1 MFIISVYVTKIIAN
15 CNAYNAYNSHN
26 AYNTQLSCIPIRALK
41 KLKYIIY
48 SFNIEYMPIQTNSAK
63 INNTGIIV
71 GYTDNS
77 GADVTQ
83 NITFA
88 NKTTS
93 LDSGLNVTAGDT
105 VLSGALAT
113 TGATNLANVL
123 NVAGVTT
130 VHNTLSVDGV
140 AIMGSSFDVT
150 GAANLANVMNVADAA
165 AIHSTL
171 VVDQATILG
180 STLTVANATALNNTL
195 AVSGVTT
202 LNTVNVAGVTNLN
215 SALNV
220 ANGASLNSS
229 MDVISATHMH
239 DTLLVDGVT
248 IPSIGTAYNGSI
260 PMDNAHVTYTIYGA
274 KGGNLIVPQDANGA
288 QLMSLSFF
296 GTGAVNAGGWGKA
309 YFNFYVPGGDGT
321 WVGATSNQMITIDM
335 TYGDTYSYTL
345 TGGQQLDVYFNM
357 LEGWRYFNAVLNP
370 DNSLALKIT
379 YKKAS
384 GAGAAAVNLGN
395 TMTIAG
401 ATVFNNNLTVN
412 GTAALN
418 GAITISGALGMGGS
432 GNVVGTVTL
441 GSTFDTIGV
450 AHLKSTVDVA
460 NATTFGNTLAVTGA
474 TNMNT
479 LNVAL
484 TSHLSNT
491 LVTDGAATMNS
502 SLAVTGVSN
511 LNNTLNVAGAATL
524 SNTLLVDKAATM
536 NNSLAV
542 AGATNLGNVMNVAGA
557 AALHSTLV
565 TDGATTVGGTL
576 TVTGVANMNT
586 TLNVTGA
593 SALSTVNVTGAT
605 TLNST
610 LGVTNAATMGSLNVA
625 GVSNVNS
632 TLAVTGAATFQNN
645 VTING
650 NMTVLGNQT
659 AIDTVSLQVKDN
671 AILISDN
678 NTSDALESGIMVQY
692 KPTGSTTKYAGIK
705 RLPASST
712 AGGEFVFFKDAD
724 AQISDPDSNSSN
736 GYAVNVTTPNLN
748 MNAPNSWFK
757 FENNLID
764 SGSSPILPSIN
775 GSVSYVSGM
784 VGANALNIVNTAGGA
799 ATNYIQ
805 APISPGNN
813 FTVSCYI
820 KFQSL
825 PGSGV
830 SNVISLGTSSQSLFQ
845 IQYINIGY
853 PYIGLYVGYI
863 SPSSAYSILAGHV
876 TPYTINLNT
885 WYQVTCIFQATGLC
899 SVYVNNAL
907 LATATGTGLASSI
920 TTLCIGNGLGSNSAF
935 NGCIDDLRI
944 YKSAITF
951 TPIWPTDYSLTT
963 ISTSGSYQLAY
974 SGNILWM
981 SSTNG
986 STWTNMM
993 STGLPALSYTKG
1005 SISSDG
1011 KYILIGATNGEVYL
1025 STDSGVTFKIYNNM
1039 YPSPTITSDLYV
1051 SSGYYG
1057 IMPFQSAVTDV
1068 LNKIASPGVL
1078 GTPVYSTTLQ
1088 QSGRG
1093 CLDCTANSG
1102 NAPSFQLSY
1111 NVSLNT
1117 NDVFSIS
1124 FWLKPI
1130 YNPRQYMQGMVFQ
1143 LTNGP
1148 NSYGYEF
1155 NINNDNSIIT
1165 GYSGIGYYIY
1175 TQSNAIN
1182 CGVWNHIGLTF
1193 SGNTNTLY
1201 INGIQ
1206 YPSTTN
1212 GQTGSLVPF
1221 SASFLSIAGCHNGAY
1236 SYKGYIQDFRIYNR
1250 AITMADLQS
1259 NNYNLYS
1266 FDSFT
1271 FTSNSLSGKIGPSSL
1286 TYNTSTYP
1294 WISTYLSLSNG
1305 IQQWIAPK
1313 TGLYSLT
1320 AAGASGGN
1328 NYDSGYKGGN
1338 GTVISNNVLLTAG
1351 STIFVLVGQ
1360 RGNNGT
1366 LYSGSC
1372 GGGGGGTFIVMYNG
1386 GPTSSLSSYTI
1397 LLIAGGGGGGGAYS
1411 NGGNGVSTTTGGI
1424 DSLSVCIPATNG
1436 QGGNNANSQG
1446 WLSGNGGG
1454 GFIGNGAAGVNGND
1468 NGTVGISF
1476 LNGGYGGTGYSQN
1489 HGGFGGGAG
1498 SGSNANWGAGG
1509 GGGYSGGSS
1518 SAFLTSGSATNII
1531 NNNSSGGGGGGSYD
1545 MNGTNYNAVSSGL
1558 NNGNGYA
1565 TITITEAT
1573 QLPVRYPPIA
1583 LSANTTT
1590 VSGQYYGNG
1599 TYITSSSSNYVGED
1613 SYRVFDYTSSTAW
1626 TADSWQYYSSGTYS
1640 RSPPTTTL
1648 VESTVYSGEWLQIQ
1662 LPTAIVL
1669 SKYTLYPWKNSPQ
1682 RMPTQFIIAGS
1693 NDGTTWSLVDTQN
1706 NNALWTS
1713 SGKSFTINKTNSYN
1727 YYRLITFVK
1736 STIDTWLGIGEWI
1749 LYQTPTPDQYLTTPF
1764 ISLPFEKV
1772 PENGV
1777 NGNTTLTVGGS
1788 PSLVT
1793 GVVNA
1798 NAINLAN
1805 SAGNGAS
1812 NYIRGTWTYGTNFT
1826 VSFWFNLQSYS
1837 SNPQVVFC
1845 IGNSN
1850 MPVYIAPTSNVLTY
1864 VVNSEGVG
1872 GSASTPFAIS
1882 LNTWYNCTLIYQTAS
1897 SCYFYVNNTLISTIP
1912 VLGAFTASSGSF
1924 GLGTYDTASHFAFNG
1939 YIDDFKIYNS
1949 AIAFTPSN
1957 VPTIQLTF
1965 DGTLVDANGTTIAT
1979 ANGSPSY
1986 VTGIVGT
1993 SATSFAANT
2002 SGGAASY
2009 YITLAWP
2016 GSSNFTLSG
2025 WFNANSFAG
2034 TTPILF
2040 SSYNGSVT
2048 TYINNSGV
2056 LTISF
2061 PTGGNSGTTNMTSS
2075 AISLNTW
2082 YNFTYIFQTG
2092 GLCSF
2097 YLNNVLVGSFTNVSG
2112 VGTFAT
2118 SAILI
2123 GAGTSGN
2130 YAFKGYIDD
2139 FKVYNSAIP
2148 YKPITVQSIA
2158 TKYSYSAVSD
2168 NGQYM
2173 LVGLEN
2179 GNLLMSSDHG
2189 TLWSEVTSV
2198 AGLGVWSGLAIS
2210 STGQYMIASGNGQ
2223 SYSTNYGSTWTTV
2236 RTLPTTGVSI
2246 SGDGHYAIASNDRSA
2261 YIVSNYLAGFS
2272 TTTYTTPALTGINA
2286 AINGASVSSTGKYI
2300 VLCTGGTT
2308 NNLYYSTNNGATFL
2322 GMTVGSS
2329 PIVSCIVSANGSS
2342 IIAKSATMVY
2352 TLTKSSLSSDVYAVV
2367 LADSFKCAS
2376 DRMLKKNIVEL
2387 DNVLTKLDGIHGVYH
2402 NWIDENQPPSRQI
2415 GVIAQEVQ
2423 SIYPELITVG
2433 GNGYLSVNYPKLTAV
2448 LLQSVK
2454 ELKMKVLEIA
2464 DRKMKK

>member
-1 MFIISVYVTKIIAN
+1 
-15 CNAYNAYNSHN
+15 
-26 AYNTQLSCIPIRALK
+26 
-41 KLKYIIY
+41 
-48 SFNIEYMPIQTNSAK
+48 MPIQTNSAK
-63 INNTGIIV
+63 INNTGITV

-93 LDSGLNVTAGDT
+93 LDSGLHVDAGDT
-105 VLSGALAT
+105 VLSGALAV
-113 TGATNLANVL
+113 TGSTNLANVL

-130 VHNTLSVDGV
+130 VHNTLLVDGAATANNSLSV
-140 AIMGSSFDVT
+140 A
-150 GAANLANVMNVADAA
+150 GAANAANVMNVAGAA
-165 AIHSTL
+165 AIHNTL
-171 VVDQATILG
+171 LVDQATILG
-180 STLTVANATALNNTL
+180 STLTTAGAAALNSTL
-195 AVSGVTT
+195 AVSGVTN
-202 LNTVNVAGVTNLN
+202 LNNTVNVAGVTNLN

-229 MDVISATHMH
+229 MDVIGAAHMH

-248 IPSIGTAYNGSI
+248 IPTIGTAYNGSV
-260 PMDNAHVTYTIYGA
+260 PMDNDHVTYTIYGA
-274 KGGNLIVPQDANGA
+274 KDGNLIVPQDADGA

-335 TYGDTYSYTL
+335 TYGNTYSYTL
-345 TGGQQLDVYFNM
+345 TGGQRLDVYFNM

-379 YKKAS
+379 YKKGS

-395 TMTIAG
+395 TLTVAG

-432 GNVVGTVTL
+432 GNVAGAVTL
-441 GSTFDTIGV
+441 GSTLDAVGAT
-450 AHLKSTVDVA
+450 HLKSTLDVA
-460 NATTFGNTLAVTGA
+460 NAVTLGNTLAVTGA
-474 TNMNT
+474 TNVNT
-479 LNVAL
+479 LNVARA
-484 TSHLSNT
+484 SHLSST
-491 LVTDGAATMNS
+491 LVTDGAATMGS

-511 LNNTLNVAGAATL
+511 LNNALNVAGAATL
-524 SNTLLVDKAATM
+524 SNTLLVNNAATM
-536 NNSLAV
+536 NSSLAV

-565 TDGATTVGGTL
+565 TDGAATIGGAL
-576 TVTGVANMNT
+576 TVTGAANMNT
-586 TLNVTGA
+586 ALNVTGA
-593 SALSTVNVTGAT
+593 SALSNTLNVTGAT

-645 VTING
+645 VTVNG

-692 KPTGSTTKYAGIK
+692 KPSGSTTKYAGIK
-705 RLPASST
+705 RLPATST

-724 AQISDPDSNSSN
+724 AQIADPDSNSSN
-736 GYAVNVTTPNLN
+736 GYAVNVTAPNLN
-748 MNAPNSWFK
+748 SNAPNSWFK
-757 FENNLID
+757 FENNLTD
-764 SGSSPILPSIN
+764 SGSSPILPTIN

-784 VGANALNIVNTAGGA
+784 VGANALNIVNTAGSA
-799 ATNYIQ
+799 ATNYVQ

-813 FTVSCYI
+813 FTVSCWVT
-820 KFQSL
+820 FQSL
-825 PGSGV
+825 PGYGA

-907 LATATGTGLASSI
+907 LATATGTGLASAI

-951 TPIWPTDYSLTT
+951 TPVWPTDYSLTT
-963 ISTSGSYQLAY
+963 ISTSESYQLAY
-974 SGNILWM
+974 SGNILWV
-981 SSTNG
+981 SSNNG
-986 STWTNMM
+986 STWTNLMN

-1011 KYILIGATNGEVYL
+1011 KYILVGATNGEVYL
-1025 STDSGVTFKIYNNM
+1025 STNSGATFKIYNNL

-1088 QSGRG
+1088 QSGSG
-1093 CLDCTANSG
+1093 CLDCTVNSG

-1117 NDVFSIS
+1117 NNVFSIS
-1124 FWLKPI
+1124 FWMKPI
-1130 YNPRQYMQGMVFQ
+1130 YNPRTYLQGMVFQ

-1148 NSYGYEF
+1148 NNYGYEF
-1155 NINNDNSIIT
+1155 VINNDNSILT

-1175 TQSNAIN
+1175 TLSNAIN

-1206 YPSTTN
+1206 YPSNTN

-1271 FTSNSLSGKIGPSSL
+1271 FTSSEVGRLGPSSL
-1286 TYNTSTYP
+1286 TYSTSTYP
-1294 WISTYLSLSNG
+1294 WSSTYLSLSSG
-1305 IQQWIAPK
+1305 IQQWIVPK

-1328 NYDSGYKGGN
+1328 NFDSGYKGGS
-1338 GTVISNNVLLTAG
+1338 GIIVSNNVLLTAG
-1351 STIFVLVGQ
+1351 ATIFVLVGQ

-1366 LYSGSC
+1366 TNSGSC

-1386 GPTSSLSSYTI
+1386 GAKSSASSYTI

-1411 NGGNGVSTTTGGI
+1411 NGGNGVSTTTGGV

-1476 LNGGYGGTGYSQN
+1476 LNGGYGGTGNTQN

-1558 NNGNGYA
+1558 NNSNGYA
-1565 TITITEAT
+1565 TITMTEAT
-1573 QLPVRYPPIA
+1573 QLPVRYPPIP

-1599 TYITSSSSNYVGED
+1599 TYITSSSSNYGGED
-1613 SYRVFDYTSSTAW
+1613 PYRAFDYTLSTSW
-1626 TADSWQYYSSGTYS
+1626 TADSWQYYSSGVYV
-1640 RSPPTTTL
+1640 RSPATTTL
-1648 VESTVYSGEWLQIQ
+1648 VGSTTYSGEWIQIQ
-1662 LPTAIVL
+1662 LPDAIVL
-1669 SKYTLYPWKNSPQ
+1669 SSYRLSPWRNSVTRIPV
-1682 RMPTQFIIAGS
+1682 QFIVAGS
-1693 NDGTTWSLVDTQN
+1693 NDGSTWSLVDTQN
-1706 NNALWTS
+1706 NTDWPA
-1713 SGKSFTINKTNSYN
+1713 SGKNFTVSKNNSYK
-1727 YYRLITFVK
+1727 YYRLITLTK
-1736 STIDTWLGIGEWI
+1736 INGGDAWLSIGEWA
-1749 LYQTPTPDQYLTTPF
+1749 LYQTPTPDQYVSTPF
-1764 ISLPFEKV
+1764 ISLPFEKA

-1777 NGNTTLTVGGS
+1777 NGNTTLTVTGS

-1793 GVVNA
+1793 GIVNA

-1805 SAGNGAS
+1805 SAGNAAS
-1812 NYIRGTWTYGTNFT
+1812 QYIRGTWTYGSNFT

-1845 IGNSN
+1845 IGNTN
-1850 MPVYIAPTSNVLTY
+1850 MPLYISPTSNVLTY
-1864 VVNSEGVG
+1864 MVYSEGAYVN
-1872 GSASTPFAIS
+1872 ASTPFAIS

-1949 AIAFTPSN
+1949 AIAFTPIN
-1957 VPTIQLTF
+1957 VPTIQLPF
-1965 DGTLVDANGTTIAT
+1965 DGTLVDANGTSIAT

-2009 YITLAWP
+2009 YVTLSWP

-2025 WFNANSFAG
+2025 WFNAASFAG
-2034 TTPILF
+2034 TNPVLF
-2040 SSYNGSVT
+2040 SAYGESVT
-2048 TYINNSGV
+2048 ACVDNSGV

-2061 PTGGNSGTTNMTSS
+2061 PTGGNSGTTRMTSS

-2112 VGTFAT
+2112 VGTFTT

-2123 GAGTSGN
+2123 GAGISGN

-2148 YKPITVQSIA
+2148 YTPITVPSA
-2158 TKYSYSAVSD
+2158 VTKYSYSAVSD

-2198 AGLGVWSGLAIS
+2198 AGLGAWSGLAIS
-2210 STGQYMIASGNGQ
+2210 STGQYMIASGSRQ
-2223 SYSTNYGSTWTTV
+2223 SYSTDYGSTWTTV
-2236 RTLPTTGVSI
+2236 STLSTTGVSI
-2246 SGDGHYAIASNDRSA
+2246 SGDGNYAIASNNRSV
-2261 YIVSNYLAGFS
+2261 YIISNYLAGFS
-2272 TTTYTTPALTGINA
+2272 TNTYTTPTLTGINA
-2286 AINGASVSSTGKYI
+2286 AINGASLSSTGKYM

-2308 NNLYYSTNNGATFL
+2308 NNVYYSTNNGATFS

-2329 PIVSCIVSANGSS
+2329 PILSCTVSANGSS

-2376 DRMLKKNIVEL
+2376 DRTLKKNIVEL
-2387 DNVLTKLDGIHGVYH
+2387 DDVLTKLDGIHGVYH
-2402 NWIDENQPPSRQI
+2402 NWIDENQPRERQI

-2464 DRKMKK
+2464 DKKMRK